1 MNVDR
6 PAVLTEFYQPAHS
19 SHHVPKVA
27 LELSY
32 LAITDTGCYEWKSFP
47 FFCIVCEILVR
58 SAISTFSLRKTDCN
72 QFYHPGVLSA
82 RADPLFFFFFF
93 FLTYLFISAISVF
106 SNVATSAGKKKK
118 RKSFSKQLYKTGCYR
133 EVRADNPLAC
143 SEGIIQTHAGKK
155 ASAIGP
161 VDCWD
166 FKRVHETNM
175 TASRFSDRGVWIY

>member
-82 RADPLFFFFFF
+82 RADPLFFFFFL
-93 FLTYLFISAISVF
+93 FLLIYLFQLSPYSQMLLPPL
-106 SNVATSAGKKKK
+106 KKKK
-118 RKSFSKQLYKTGCYR
+118 NSFSKQLYKTGCYR

-155 ASAIGP
+155 ASEIGP